1 MFDFGEP
8 FVSVI
13 IPTYNREKII
23 SDSISSV
30 LNQTYKNFELIIVD
44 DCSTDNTVDVV
55 KKINDPRIVILR
67 QPKNMG
73 ACAARNR
80 GIDESRGSII
90 AFQDSDDLW
99 NERKLERQISE
110 LYKNRADITF
120 CAAQRTMNGVTEFL
134 PEVRGSGFID
144 KRKLQTKSIVS
155 TQMLVGFSECFKT
168 EKFDVRFPRYQ
179 DYDLVIRLAE
189 KYKFYYVDEP
199 LVSILVQS
207 DSITNDSKKLVT
219 ARKLLIEKYADLMD
233 DNKEMKCDMF
243 KSLLHNEAKNGISDP
258 SAAIKLFSTQKTFK
272 NAMLVIMSMLG
283 VYKYTVREK

>member
-207 DSITNDSKKLVT
+207 DSITNDSKKLIT

-233 DNKEMKCDMF
+233 NNKEMKCDMF

>member
-207 DSITNDSKKLVT
+207 DSITNDSKKLIT

>member
-8 FVSVI
+8 LVSVI

-23 SDSISSV
+23 SNSIFSV

-55 KKINDPRIVILR
+55 KKINDPRIVVLR
-67 QPKNMG
+67 QPQNMG

-80 GIDESRGSII
+80 GVDESKGSII

-110 LYKNRADITF
+110 LYKNHADITF
-120 CAAQRTMNGVTEFL
+120 CSAQRIMNGSTEFL

-144 KRKLQTKSIVS
+144 KRKLQTKSMVS
-155 TQMLVGFSECFKT
+155 TQMLVGFSECFKA
-168 EKFDVRFPRYQ
+168 EKFDERFPRYQ

-199 LVSILVQS
+199 LVSILVQF
-207 DSITNDSKKLVT
+207 DSITNDSKKLIT
-219 ARKLLIEKYADLMD
+219 ARKLLIEKYADIMA
-233 DNKEMKCDMF
+233 DNKDMKCDMF
-243 KSLLHNEAKNGISDP
+243 KSLLHNEAKNGISDS
-258 SAAIKLFSTQKTFK
+258 SAAINLFNAQKSVK
-272 NAMLVIMSMLG
+272 NAMLVIMSILG
-283 VYKYTVREK
+283 IYKYTVRDK

>member
-207 DSITNDSKKLVT
+207 DSITNDSKKLIT

-272 NAMLVIMSMLG
+272 NAMLVIMSVLG

>member
-80 GIDESRGSII
+80 GIEESRGSII

-207 DSITNDSKKLVT
+207 DSITNDSKKLIT

-233 DNKEMKCDMF
+233 NNKEMKCDMF

>member
-13 IPTYNREKII
+13 IPTYNRGKRI

-44 DCSTDNTVDVV
+44 DCSTDNTMDVL

-110 LYKNRADITF
+110 LYNNRADITF

-155 TQMLVGFSECFKT
+155 TQMLVGFSECFKA

-207 DSITNDSKKLVT
+207 DSITNDSKKLIT
-219 ARKLLIEKYADLMD
+219 ARKLLIEKYADLMV

-258 SAAIKLFSTQKTFK
+258 SAAINLFSTQKTFK
-272 NAMLVIMSMLG
+272 NAMLVIMSILG